1 MAVKTRLEILEKD
14 YSSALDQLIENEIN
28 LISLERRMIA
38 TPPGKDYDALQASIV
53 TKKNNIKQIKD
64 IVEVID
70 ELIKKE
76 GK

>member
-38 TPPGKDYDALQASIV
+38 TSPGKDYDALQASIV